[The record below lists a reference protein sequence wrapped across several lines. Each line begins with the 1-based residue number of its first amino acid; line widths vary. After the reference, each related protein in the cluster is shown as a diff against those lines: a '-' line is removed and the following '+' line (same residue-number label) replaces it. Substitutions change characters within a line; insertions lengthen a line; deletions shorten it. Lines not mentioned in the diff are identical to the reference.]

1 MTNNERYSIISS
13 HIEKRRLNKMSIK
26 SFFKSRKS
34 AKIEDLTIDPD
45 KINDY
50 IKARE
55 ASDKK
60 KTVKEPEGKQDPML
74 HAVGSN
80 VGGNLAGGINNSVGA
95 SVNTITY

>member
-1 MTNNERYSIISS
+1 
-13 HIEKRRLNKMSIK
+13 MSIK

-60 KTVKEPEGKQDPML
+60 KAVKEPEGKQDPML